1 MRPSKFVLGLAVL
14 TLAGVLP
21 TVSADSKDQARPPAK
36 KFTAHLV
43 GTNEVP
49 PTASLG
55 EGMLKLTLSDDETS
69 LEFDLTYSGLTG
81 PPAAAHIHFGPTKVN
96 GGVMVFFCGGGG
108 KPPCP
113 TENAGEVTGTIVAAD
128 VVGPT
133 AQLVPPGNLTPVIL
147 ALRNKL
153 AYANMH
159 TAAAPGGEI
168 RGPVMKMMGKP

>member
-1 MRPSKFVLGLAVL
+1 MRPSKFVLGVAVL

-21 TVSADSKDQARPPAK
+21 TASADSKDEARGPAK
-36 KFTAHLV
+36 KFTAHLM

-55 EGMLKLTLSDDETS
+55 EGTLKLTLSDDEMS
-69 LEFDLTYSGLTG
+69 LDFDLTYTGLTG
-81 PPAAAHIHFGPTKVN
+81 PPAAAHIHFAPPKVN

-108 KPPCP
+108 KPACP
-113 TENAGEVTGTIVAAD
+113 TTPDGEVTGTIVAAD
-128 VVGPT
+128 ILGPA
-133 AQLVPPGNLTPVIL
+133 AQLVPAGNLTVLLL
-147 ALRNKL
+147 ALRNNL

-168 RGPVMKMMGKP
+168 RGPVMKNARNH